1 MNRPQHSR
9 RKKLD
14 LLGLDERIELRLL
27 LDGKTPVSGT
37 SSVPERSREVLDD
50 GGRETVEE
58 VSLVDTIFFP
68 ELRDFVS
75 DFRAR
80 GDGGDG
86 FVPDDAGVDPR
97 LSMATVPV
105 ERLFGPREDVAFER
119 FSRGV
124 AEQPGVFMELDQ

>member
-1 MNRPQHSR
+1 MDRPQHSR

-27 LDGKTPVSGT
+27 PDGESLVPRA
-37 SSVPERSREVLDD
+37 SSVSERRGEVLDD
-50 GGRETVEE
+50 GGRETVEKI
-58 VSLVDTIFFP
+58 SLVDAILSP
-68 ELRDFVS
+68 ELRDLVF

-97 LSMATVPV
+97 LSMATVPI
-105 ERLFGPREDVAFER
+105 ERLFGPREDVALER

-124 AEQPGVFMELDQ
+124 AEQASIFVEVDQ